1 MKINSLLLSLI
12 LVLGIGTFAFATFP
26 GGANLEDPYTTDYL
40 VTQDTIPLKDRYG
53 DFVNDPINNPF
64 DLDDP
69 SIIEREIEYDPESEQ
84 YIISEKIGDDYF
96 RMPTYMTYEEY
107 MQWSA
112 EQQQQEYFQQLAG
125 VSSGSKG
132 ASGLA
137 DPLAK
142 IDVQRDVIERLFG
155 GTKVDIR
162 PQGNIDLTFGVD
174 FQRVQNPN
182 LTLRQQKQGGFDF
195 DMAIQMSATG
205 QIGEKLK
212 LGFNYNTQA
221 TFDFENQMKLE
232 YASDNFSED
241 EIIKKIE
248 AGHVSL
254 PLRGTLIQ
262 GAQSLFGLKTELQF
276 GKLRLTALASQQKSQ
291 RENITIQGGAQL
303 QEFEVTADQY
313 DENRHFFLSHYNR
326 AVFEE
331 ALEGLPQINSLFRVS
346 EIQVW
351 ITNDRNETVNV
362 RDIVAVADLGEATR
376 MTNDNPLYQL
386 PASPRSIDIYG
397 RNALP
402 GRDIIRDVDANDI
415 HRDLRDNPR
424 ARQLNNAVSVLQNE
438 FRFDQSK
445 DFEKISARLLSPN
458 EYTVNNQLGFVSIN
472 VNLRPDQILG
482 VAYTY
487 EYNGKTFK
495 VGEFA
500 NDSYSTPNEIDTLPP
515 QEVIFVKMLKSTTPR
530 IDLPAWDLMMKNVYS
545 IGAFQVSQ
553 EDFRLDI
560 LYEDPGGGEKRF
572 LPEPGLENKPLLR
585 IFNLDRLNTQGDPF
599 PDGQFDFVPGVTIN
613 PQNGRIMFPVLE
625 PFGSSLAK
633 GIAEDDVDPT
643 QYTYQMLYDS
653 TITRAREYPEFNRF
667 IVRGSYKSS
676 VSSEISLGSFN
687 LPPGSVVVQA
697 GGARLVEG
705 RDYEIDY
712 NIGRVKILNEAYIN
726 SGQPINISFEDNT
739 LFGFQTKTL
748 LGLRADY
755 EISKNL
761 NVGGT
766 YMHLFERPFTQ
777 KVNIGDD
784 PISNRVYGL
793 DVNYSKEAP
802 WLTKM
807 VDKIPFIETK
817 EASSINFM
825 AEAAFLRPGHAK
837 AINTNDGKEGV
848 VYIDDFEGSTSGFTL
863 TTPVT
868 AWSLAS
874 VPQDDAQ
881 GNNPLFP
888 ESKQLNN
895 TISGV
900 NRGHVSWYRVE
911 TLLAGDGNVDP
922 YTQIIPQTEIFP
934 NRSLTPGLNTQIQ
947 SLNLSYFPDE
957 RGAYNFDVPGGTE
970 FSDGLNNAGGLIN
983 PATRWGGIM
992 RALNTND
999 FEAANVEYIEF
1010 WLLNPFMNKPG
1021 GAATDG
1027 GDLYIELGN
1036 ISEDLL
1042 RDSRKFFENGIPT
1055 DGTTAVDQTNWGY
1068 IPRTPAI
1075 TNAFVNDQDKR
1086 VLQDVGF
1093 DGVGSANEQDVFPD
1107 YFTAINGSTLST
1119 AAKTTIL
1126 GDLSNDDFVD
1136 PRDEDNFPNGTS
1148 VLDRYKRSAN
1158 PEGNTP
1164 NPDGNSTVLGKQ
1176 TPDTEDL
1183 NQDNTLNET
1192 ESYFQYKI
1200 PLEIGGIDMNGEQ
1213 TLQLSDY
1220 ITDVRDGDD
1229 NRTWYRFKIPLDQ
1242 GAKAVGGIQ
1251 DFRSIRFMRMYMHGF
1266 NDPITL
1272 RFASLELVRNQWR
1285 RYRRSVQVH
1294 VDPADG
1300 GPVIVEPEES
1310 LTSFDVNA
1318 VNIEE
1323 NASKIPFGYVLPLG
1337 IQREQ
1342 STNTTYDVLENEQ
1355 SLAMEVCGLQPQ
1367 TARAIYKIIN
1377 LDMRIYDRMEMF
1389 VHAEANDPMVEMVDL
1404 ESVPDGDLS
1413 VFIRIG
1419 SDFEKNYYEYELP
1432 LTMSTNNMLT
1442 AETDEY
1448 KEEVWKENNNFDIN
1462 FEDFKTIK
1470 IARNDAGHP
1479 LNEPYEDTFISE
1491 LGKEVKV
1498 RVKGNPNLGNIK
1510 GAMIGVVN
1518 RSEQSHCAEVWVNEL
1533 RVSGID
1539 ERGGAAALARLD
1551 FNLADFGTVTMSG
1564 SYSSIGWGQLEQKAL
1579 ERQREQVVQYD
1590 IAGNFELG
1598 KFLPEKSG
1606 IKIPAYVQYSN
1617 AVSTPEYDPYDL
1629 DITLKDKLDKATS
1642 NADRDSIREQAVDQ
1656 VEIKSLNFTN
1666 VRKERTNKNKLQ
1678 LPWNIENFS
1687 LTYAYTETKS
1697 HDPII
1702 KNDQLKTHSGIL
1714 NYDYSRPTTFIT
1726 PFKKLIKKDK
1736 YLKLISEFNFNP
1748 APNIYG
1754 FSTTMNRTF
1763 HETTYRFA
1771 GDDPFFNTFYNKKFT
1786 WDRNYNLGWDI
1797 TKALKFNFNAINRSI
1812 IDEKAEYY
1820 TDIDT
1825 NEDDPLYGTRRS
1837 RSDINDD
1844 IWESIQKGG
1853 RTKGYNHS
1861 FSIDYTLPLKKIP
1874 FLDFVTVK
1882 AAYQA
1887 DYSWDN
1893 PFAFDPTP
1901 PEIGESNWD
1910 SLGYVITNGQTRR
1923 LNGDVNFETLYNK
1936 SKFLKKIN
1944 KKSRGGSKRGSR
1956 NSRGGNDDSGG
1967 KGGDKSGGKNKGDT
1981 VSSGGKDRK
1990 SRSNEKDSKDIAL
2003 DKSGGGKNKGR
2014 GSSGG
2019 IGTAGADDD
2028 EGGGSGKLKGKKKKK
2043 KGDGEPSKLT
2053 RALVRPLMMLRK
2065 GRLTYTENRGTIVPG
2080 FTPKSKYL
2088 GMTESFGAPGFGFIS
2103 GFQPNITDNDGA
2115 NDWLTQSANKGW
2127 ITDNTFQNQK
2137 VVQNYTQ
2144 NIEGRLTLEPFPD
2157 FKVDIDAKR
2166 SFTENSSL
2174 YFKDTTY
2181 RDDISNIVHAAHRD
2195 VGSYTMSYFA
2205 LNTLFNDDITELF
2218 STFEDNRGIIS
2229 KRLGTTV
2236 NPDDPD
2242 YAQGYGRTQQDVLL
2256 PAFLAAYTDKD
2267 PNTVKISDDY
2277 ATNVL
2282 FKSIPKLNWQL
2293 TYSGLGKMPMFK
2305 ELFSSVNITHGYK
2318 STLTVNTF
2326 STDQDFNS
2334 QQITKTN
2341 DLGNFYSRFELPA
2354 LVINEQFS
2362 PLLGI
2367 DLRFK
2372 NDMTF
2377 RVDYK
2382 KSRNLAMSFN
2392 IDYSLNETKT
2402 SEFVFGYGYRMKD
2415 VIIPFLLPKN
2425 KRPKKK
2431 RGRRGKKKKKPA
2443 KPGAKAQKGNDL
2455 NFKFDFS
2462 FRDDITIVHKLD
2474 QGIAEPTRGLK
2485 TIRISPSIDYDINK
2499 QLNVRLFFDRSRT
2512 IPATSASFPIT
2523 NTAAGLTIRFSLN

>member
-1 MKINSLLLSLI
+1 MKINSLLLSLV
-12 LVLGIGTFAFATFP
+12 LVLGIGTFAFATFT
-26 GGANLEDPYTTDYL
+26 GGANLEDPYTADYL
-40 VTQDTIPLKDRYG
+40 LSQDTIPLKDRYG

-64 DLDDP
+64 DLNDP
-69 SIIEREIEYDPESEQ
+69 GIIEQTIEYDPESEQ

-96 RMPTYMTYEEY
+96 RMPTYMTYDEY

-132 ASGLA
+132 SSGLS
-137 DPLAK
+137 DPLEK

-174 FQRVQNPN
+174 FQRVANPT
-182 LTLRQQKQGGFDF
+182 LPLRQQKQGGFDF

-232 YASDNFSED
+232 YVSDNFSED

-254 PLRGTLIQ
+254 PLRGQLIQ

-276 GKLRLTALASQQKSQ
+276 GKLRLTAIASQQKSK
-291 RENITIQGGAQL
+291 RENIKIQGGAQV

-326 AVFEE
+326 AVFEDN
-331 ALEGLPQINSLFRVS
+331 LEGLPQITSLFRVS

-351 ITNDRNETVNV
+351 ITNDRNETINV
-362 RDIVAVADLGEATR
+362 RDIVAVADLGESTR
-376 MTNDNPLYQL
+376 ITNDNPLYQL
-386 PASPRSIDIYG
+386 PPTPRHPDIFG
-397 RNALP
+397 QNALP
-402 GRDIIRDVDANDI
+402 GLNLMTDIDANDI

-445 DFEKISARLLSPN
+445 DFEKISARLLTPN
-458 EYTVNNQLGFVSIN
+458 EYTIHPELGFISIN

-487 EYNGKTFK
+487 EYNGETYK
-495 VGEFA
+495 VGEFS
-500 NDSYSTPNEIDTLPP
+500 NDNYSTPDSLNPLPP

-560 LYEDPGGGEKRF
+560 FYEDPGGGEKRF
-572 LPEPGLENKPLLR
+572 LPEPGLENKPLLK

-599 PDGQFDFVPGVTIN
+599 PDGQFDFVKNVTIN

-625 PFGSSLAK
+625 PFGSSLAN
-633 GIAEDDVDPT
+633 GIAEEGIDPT
-643 QYTYQMLYDS
+643 PYTYQMLYDS

-676 VSSEISLGSFN
+676 VSSEISLGAFN
-687 LPPGSVVVQA
+687 LPEGSVTVRA
-697 GGARLVEG
+697 GGRVLTEG
-705 RDYEIDY
+705 QDYEIDY
-712 NIGRVKILNEAYIN
+712 NIGRLRILNDAYTN
-726 SGQPINISFEDNT
+726 SGQPIDISFEDNT

-784 PISNRVYGL
+784 PISNRIYGL

-802 WLTKM
+802 WLTKL

-817 EASSINFM
+817 EKSNITFS

-837 AINTNDGKEGV
+837 AINANDGKGGI

-863 TTPVT
+863 TTPTV

-881 GNNPLFP
+881 GNNNLFP
-888 ESKQLNN
+888 ESKLLDN
-895 TISGV
+895 TDAGV
-900 NRGHVSWYRVE
+900 NRAHVSWYRVE
-911 TLLAGDGNVDP
+911 TLFANDDNVVSSP
-922 YTQIIPQTEIFP
+922 YTDNISQLEIFP
-934 NRSLTPGLNTQIQ
+934 NQNLQPGLNNQVQ
-947 SLNLSYFPDE
+947 SLNLSYFPEE
-957 RGAYNFDVPGGTE
+957 RGAYNFDVPGGTTY
-970 FSDGLNNAGGLIN
+970 SAGLDASGALIA
-983 PATRWGGIM
+983 PETRWGGIM
-992 RALNTND
+992 RSLNTND

-1010 WLLNPFMNKPG
+1010 WLLNPFMQKPG

-1055 DGTTAVDQTNWGY
+1055 DNNTAVDQTNWGK

-1075 TNAFVNDQDKR
+1075 TNAFVNDPDKR

-1093 DGVGSANEQDVFPD
+1093 DGVGGDDEQIVFQD
-1107 YFTAINGSTLST
+1107 YFNTISGPGLSD
-1119 AAKTTIL
+1119 AARTTIL
-1126 GDLSNDDFVD
+1126 SDLSNDDFLD
-1136 PRDEDNFPNGTS
+1136 PRSSTDPILLN
-1148 VLDRYKRSAN
+1148 RYKRAAN
-1158 PEGNTP
+1158 PEGNSPVAT
-1164 NPDGNSTVLGKQ
+1164 GGSSVLGKQ

-1192 ESYFQYKI
+1192 ESYWQYKI
-1200 PLEIGGIDMNGEQ
+1200 PMEIGPTDPFTGEQ
-1213 TLQLSDY
+1213 TLELSEY
-1220 ITDVRDGDD
+1220 VTDVRQDSSS

-1242 GAKAVGGIQ
+1242 NAKRVGGIQ
-1251 DFRSIRFMRMYMHGF
+1251 DFRSIRFMRMYLHGF
-1266 NDPITL
+1266 KDPITF
-1272 RFASLELVRNQWR
+1272 RFATLELVRNQWR
-1285 RYRRSVQVH
+1285 RYRREVQVY
-1294 VDPADG
+1294 VDP
-1300 GPVIVEPEES
+1300 PVIALPEES
-1310 LTSFDVNA
+1310 ATVFDVNA
-1318 VNIEE
+1318 VSVQE
-1323 NASKIPFGYVLPLG
+1323 NDSKIPFGYVLPLG
-1337 IQREQ
+1337 IQQEQ
-1342 STNTTYDVLENEQ
+1342 STNSTFADVLENEQ
-1355 SLAMEVCGLQPQ
+1355 SLAMEFCGLQPQ
-1367 TARAIYKIIN
+1367 TAQGIYKIIN
-1377 LDMRIYDRMEMF
+1377 LDMRIYDQMEMF
-1389 VHAEANDPMVEMVDL
+1389 VHAEANDPM
-1404 ESVPDGDLS
+1404 GDLNAIDDGELS
-1413 VFIRIG
+1413 AFIRIG

-1432 LTMSTNNMLT
+1432 LTMSRDNSLG
-1442 AETDEY
+1442 TDTDAY
-1448 KEEVWKENNNFDIN
+1448 KEEVWKAAND
-1462 FEDFKTIK
+1462 FEIDFEIFKSVK
-1470 IARNDAGHP
+1470 VARNDAGHP
-1479 LNEPYEDTFISE
+1479 LNEPYEVVSDAPS
-1491 LGKEVKV
+1491 GKEVKI
-1498 RVKGNPNLGNIK
+1498 RVKGNPNLGNVK
-1510 GAMIGVVN
+1510 GAMIGVIN
-1518 RSEQSHCAEVWVNEL
+1518 RSDRPHCAEVWVNEL

-1539 ERGGAAALARLD
+1539 ERGGAAALARVD
-1551 FNLADFGTVTMSG
+1551 FQLADFGAISASG
-1564 SYSSIGWGQLEQKAL
+1564 SFSSIGWGQLEQKAL
-1579 ERQREQVVQYD
+1579 DRQREQIYQYD

-1606 IKIPAYVQYSN
+1606 IRIPAYVQYSN
-1617 AVSTPEYDPYDL
+1617 TVSTPEFDPYDL
-1629 DITLKDKLDKATS
+1629 DITLKDKLNKATTT
-1642 NADRDSIREQAVDQ
+1642 ADRDSIRDQAIDQ
-1656 VEIKSLNFTN
+1656 EEIRSLNFTN
-1666 VRKERTNKNKLQ
+1666 VRKEVTNKDKLQ

-1702 KNDQLKTHSGIL
+1702 ENDELTTHSGIL

-1736 YLKLISEFNFNP
+1736 YLKLISELNFNP
-1748 APNIYG
+1748 LPNIYS

-1763 HETTYRFA
+1763 HATTYRFV

-1786 WDRNYNLGWDI
+1786 WDRDYSLGWDI
-1797 TKALKFNFNAINRSI
+1797 TKALKFNFSAINRSI
-1812 IDEKAEYY
+1812 IDEKEEYY
-1820 TDIDT
+1820 TDE
-1825 NEDDPLYGTRRS
+1825 EDVRYGTRRS
-1837 RSDINDD
+1837 RSTINDD
-1844 IWESIQKGG
+1844 IWNSIQSGG
-1853 RTKGYNHS
+1853 RTKGYNHD

-1874 FLDFVTVK
+1874 FLDFITVK
-1882 AAYQA
+1882 ASYQA

-1893 PFAFDPTP
+1893 PSAFNPEP
-1901 PEIGESNWD
+1901 PGYKESNWD

-1923 LNGDVNFETLYNK
+1923 LNGDLNFETLYNK

-1944 KKSRGGSKRGSR
+1944 KKTRGGSKKGRRKGRGSK
-1956 NSRGGNDDSGG
+1956 NSD
-1967 KGGDKSGGKNKGDT
+1967 KGGDDKKGGGSDKKGKRGDT
-1981 VSSGGKDRK
+1981 VSTGRDDRNSKTETKDA
-1990 SRSNEKDSKDIAL
+1990 AL
-2003 DKSGGGKNKGR
+2003 DKNGGKNKGR
-2014 GSSGG
+2014 GSTGGG
-2019 IGTAGADDD
+2019 IGTAGADT
-2028 EGGGSGKLKGKKKKK
+2028 GGGSGALQGGKKKKKKK

-2053 RALVRPLMMLRK
+2053 RALVRPLLMLRK
-2065 GRLTYTENRGTIVPG
+2065 GRLTYTENRSTVVPG
-2080 FTPKSKYL
+2080 FTPQSKYL
-2088 GMTESFGAPGFGFIS
+2088 GMTQGFGAPGFGFVA
-2103 GFQPNITDNDGA
+2103 GFQPFISDNDNS

-2137 VVQNYTQ
+2137 VVQNYQQT
-2144 NIEGRLTLEPFPD
+2144 IEGRLTVEPFAD
-2157 FKVDIDAKR
+2157 FKIDIDAKR

-2174 YFKDTTY
+2174 YFKDVTP
-2181 RDDISNIVHAAHRD
+2181 RLLNGEPDIAEIVHLAPRD

-2205 LNTLFNDDITELF
+2205 LNTLFNNDIVELF
-2218 STFEDNRGIIS
+2218 GTFEDNREIIS
-2229 KRLGTTV
+2229 TRLGTVT
-2236 NPDDPD
+2236 NPDDPG
-2242 YAQGYGRTQQDVLL
+2242 YTEGYGRTQQDVLL

-2277 ATNVL
+2277 ASNVL

-2293 TYSGLGKMPMFK
+2293 SYSGLGKMQVFK
-2305 ELFSSVNITHGYK
+2305 ELFSSVNITHGYR
-2318 STLTVNTF
+2318 STLTVNSF

-2334 QQITKTN
+2334 QQVFQTN
-2341 DLGNFYSRFELPA
+2341 DLGNFYSRFEIPA
-2354 LVINEQFS
+2354 LVINETFS
-2362 PLLGI
+2362 PLFGI
-2367 DLRFK
+2367 DMRFK

-2377 RVDYK
+2377 RIDYK
-2382 KSRNLAMSFN
+2382 KARNLAMSFN

-2402 SEFVFGYGYRMKD
+2402 TEFIFGYGYRMKN

-2425 KRPKKK
+2425 KRPKKRK
-2431 RGRRGKKKKKPA
+2431 GKKKKKKSTKPG
-2443 KPGAKAQKGNDL
+2443 KPGATAQKGNDL

-2474 QGIAEPTRGLK
+2474 QGIAEPTRGSK
-2485 TIRISPSIDYDINK
+2485 RISISPSIDYDVNK
-2499 QLNVRLFFDRSRT
+2499 QLNLRLFFERSRT
-2512 IPATSASFPIT
+2512 IPATSASYPIT